1 MATPRPFRTWH
12 FQLAMFTWIGWHYR
26 DVHWT
31 SSIDETRFDWQFGS
45 ACKSYQSAIG
55 TDQQSFPPC
64 HQSLEGELHSM
75 ECFPFL
81 CARTCHHAHHGE
93 LIDFMGPSACACA
106 FLYAHILASHS
117 KWALAILAAW
127 AYLRHENEHYPSG
140 QLSDGLSESI
150 TSTWTCNGQLA
161 AFSMDS
167 PTRWPCSNALMI
179 TVCQLSDQPQ
189 CCSILKQ

>member
-12 FQLAMFTWIGWHYR
+12 IQLAMFTWIGWHYR

-31 SSIDETRFDWQFGS
+31 SSIDETGFDWQFGS

-55 TDQQSFPPC
+55 TDQQSFPLC
-64 HQSLEGELHSM
+64 HQSLAVELHSM

-117 KWALAILAAW
+117 KWALQYSLPEPIC
-127 AYLRHENEHYPSG
+127 SM
-140 QLSDGLSESI
+140 S
-150 TSTWTCNGQLA
+150 TSTIHQGNYLMACQK
-161 AFSMDS
+161 
-167 PTRWPCSNALMI
+167 ALPAPEPAM
-179 TVCQLSDQPQ
+179 VS
-189 CCSILKQ
+189 